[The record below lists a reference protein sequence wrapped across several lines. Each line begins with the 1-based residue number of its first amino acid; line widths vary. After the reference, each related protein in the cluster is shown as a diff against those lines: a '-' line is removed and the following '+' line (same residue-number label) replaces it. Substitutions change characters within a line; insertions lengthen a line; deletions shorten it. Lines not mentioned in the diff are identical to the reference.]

1 MPRMS
6 PQARIEERLQS
17 CRKLQYERPKEAAVF
32 AAEALAIAKK
42 FKLTERALHCQ
53 RMIGICHY
61 ADNDYDNA
69 L

>member
-17 CRKLQYERPKEAAVF
+17 CRQLQYERPQEAIVF
-32 AAEALAIAKK
+32 ATEALAIAKK

-53 RMIGICHY
+53 RMIGRQRYLGIEE
-61 ADNDYDNA
+61 
-69 L
+69 